1 MFKKKLSVKNDFIVT
16 FFNGLA
22 TVCGIFLVTGI
33 IARNFGLDQL
43 GEFLLIR
50 RIITA
55 SVGIILIGSNIS
67 LPSIFPR
74 NQDSSFIFISI
85 VLFFLFSF
93 PLIIILSYQLNYYI
107 NNSSSFLSY
116 FVYLFGFTLMTLC
129 YSLYRSQ
136 MKILGANALQFLS
149 LTLFS
154 LIFVFLSDSIE
165 NLFFL
170 TGISMI
176 IFGLIFFYYGLPS
189 FKKFRINKEKILK
202 FLNFGFVRTPGIFF
216 QFLLLAGIPLISIS
230 YLNLT
235 DQAFLNAGISL
246 VRIFLVVV
254 GPLGVILLPRIS
266 KDFKL
271 NKNNFKHTE
280 NISILLNITF
290 YYSLIS
296 TYVLILINNQ
306 LLNLW
311 LGSFTNQTNLNIAII
326 LSSAPFF
333 ILSAVLRSPI
343 DALSNY
349 GYNSIIYGIS
359 STTMILCFF
368 ILTSFKIEPFLIG
381 SLSFWLGN
389 FLSGMLSFYYIK
401 KLINVNFLNLK
412 SIYQLVFILV
422 FLFFLIEL
430 IKFYLDDI
438 LTIIVSILSLSIVLI
453 FHFLYSK
460 LNWIYLAR
468 ALILKK

>member
-1 MFKKKLSVKNDFIVT
+1 MFKKKLSIKNDFIVT
-16 FFNGLA
+16 FFNGL
-22 TVCGIFLVTGI
+22 TMVFSIFFVTGI
-33 IARNFGLDQL
+33 IARKFGLDEL

-74 NQDSSFIFISI
+74 NRDSSYILISL

-93 PLIIILSYQLNYYI
+93 PLIIIFSYQLNNYI
-107 NNSSSFLSY
+107 NNSSDFLSY
-116 FVYLFGFTLMTLC
+116 FIYLFGFSLMTLS

-154 LIFVFLSDSIE
+154 LIFVFLTDSIE
-165 NLFFL
+165 NLLFL
-170 TGISMI
+170 MGVSMM
-176 IFGLIFFYYGLPS
+176 IFGFIFFYFGLPS
-189 FKKFRINKEKILK
+189 FKNFRMNKEKILK
-202 FLNFGFVRTPGIFF
+202 FLSFGFVRTPGIFF

-230 YLNLT
+230 HLNLT

-254 GPLGVILLPRIS
+254 GPLGIILLPRIS
-266 KDFKL
+266 KDFKS
-271 NKNNFKHTE
+271 NKNNFKLRE
-280 NISILLNITF
+280 NISILMNITF

-306 LLNLW
+306 LLNIW
-311 LGSFTNQTNLNIAII
+311 LGSFSNQTNFNITII
-326 LSSAPFF
+326 LSSVPFF

-359 STTMILCFF
+359 STIMILCFY
-368 ILTSFKIEPFLIG
+368 ILNSFKIESFLVG

-389 FLSGMLSFYYIK
+389 FLSGVISFYYIK

-412 SIYQLVFILV
+412 SLFQLVFILI
-422 FLFFLIEL
+422 FLFILVEL
-430 IKFYLDDI
+430 MQFYLNDVF
-438 LTIIVSILSLSIVLI
+438 TIIISILSLTIILI
-453 FHFLYSK
+453 FHFLYSN
-460 LNWIYLAR
+460 LNWVHSAR
-468 ALILKK
+468 DLIFKK